1 MAIKFGSY
9 PAAIFR
15 QGIYNETFQF
25 FHAVLF
31 AQPVFE
37 VVPVLPI
44 SCRASPYIAQTE
56 RYKKIVMYYVY
67 NLVHDILS
75 YINHNK
81 TVLFHK
87 RYS

>member
-37 VVPVLPI
+37 VVPVL
-44 SCRASPYIAQTE
+44 
-56 RYKKIVMYYVY
+56 
-67 NLVHDILS
+67 LLILTPQ
-75 YINHNK
+75 N
-81 TVLFHK
+81 
-87 RYS
+87 